1 MTISETRPG
10 PGARHQLGD
19 LVDRDEITALV
30 HRLGAC
36 MDEGRFDG
44 LRAIFTGDATASTP
58 GGRADG
64 LDAVVAQAARNH
76 SADDR
81 IQHVITDVVVDL
93 DGDSAT
99 VRANLVVT
107 FARGAGLPAPRRQLG
122 EVYRFTARRTPAS
135 WRLASVETTPV
146 WQVWPT
152 TP

>member
-1 MTISETRPG
+1 MTTSATRPG
-10 PGARHQLGD
+10 PDAHDRLDD
-19 LVDRDEITALV
+19 LVDRHEITGLV
-30 HRLGAC
+30 HRLGGC
-36 MDEGRFDG
+36 LDEGRFDG

-64 LDAVVAQAARNH
+64 LDAVVAQAGRNH

-93 DGDSAT
+93 DGDRAA

-122 EVYRFTARRTPAS
+122 EVYRFTARRTPAG
-135 WRLASVETTPV
+135 WRLASVESTPV
-146 WQVWPT
+146 WHVGAIT
-152 TP
+152 